1 MRMQIL
7 AFSSLLLLGGCMH
20 YARFTSSD
28 FNRGNASTTQFAR
41 DNYECRTSA
50 VVGENMA
57 GGGGD
62 LRGVYNRAY
71 ERCMKQRGYASN
83 DIELLGFGG

>member
-20 YARFTSSD
+20 YARFMSSD

-62 LRGVYNRAY
+62 LRGGYHRDA
-71 ERCMKQRGYASN
+71 ERGMRKRRHVSTEIART
-83 DIELLGFGG
+83 GFGG